1 MRSLTVLEHGLEI
14 YKAENKVRLK
24 SKCSVELDT
33 TNGSETIWQRVD
45 A

>member
-1 MRSLTVLEHGLEI
+1 MRRLTVLEHGLDI

-24 SKCSVELDT
+24 SKWSVELDT
-33 TNGSETIWQRVD
+33 KNGETIWRRVD